1 MRRGGQSHLCR
12 FQETR
17 GSTVAQIGRLVRW
30 VVVAAV
36 LAGAGVAAWS
46 YFTPKAKVVQPTTTA
61 VTRTTIEE
69 SVLASGTIEASQ
81 LVSVGAE
88 VSGSIKT
95 LKVVLGDAVQTGDL
109 IAEIDS
115 LNQEN
120 AVRASEAALA
130 GIEAQKRM
138 QTASLAK
145 ARVALERAEKL
156 FPQQLISDAELQTAQ
171 LAVETAQGQ
180 LEALEAQIQQA
191 EISVDTAKLN
201 LGRTRIVAPMDGTV
215 VSLEVEVGQ
224 TVNAVNS
231 TPTIVKLANLDQ
243 MVVKA
248 EISEADVP
256 RVEAGQKVYFTIL
269 GDPDTRIEATL
280 RAIEPAPESISGEQ
294 GSSTSA
300 GSAIYYNGLFDVANP
315 DHRLRISMTAQVT
328 IVLAS
333 AENVLAVPASVLKT
347 GGRSTTVEV
356 WDAASKSS
364 EMRPVDVGLTNNVMA
379 EIKSGLQEGDL
390 IVVSGGTGSSAAPSG
405 NSSRGLLAGG
415 GPVGGPPL

>member
-1 MRRGGQSHLCR
+1 M
-12 FQETR
+12 
-17 GSTVAQIGRLVRW
+17 
-30 VVVAAV
+30 
-36 LAGAGVAAWS
+36 GVAGWV
-46 YFTPKAKVVQPTTTA
+46 YLTPKAKVTQPTTTQ

-69 SVLASGTIEASQ
+69 TVLASGTIEASQ

-95 LKVVLGDAVQTGDL
+95 LKVGLGDTVKAGDV

-138 QTASLAK
+138 QAATLAK
-145 ARVALERAEKL
+145 AQIALERAEKL
-156 FPQQLISDAELQTAQ
+156 HPQELISDAELQSAQ
-171 LAVETAQGQ
+171 LTVETAQGQ
-180 LEALEAQIQQA
+180 LEALDAQIQQA

-201 LGRTRIVAPMDGTV
+201 LSRTQIVAPMDGTV

-256 RVEAGQKVYFTIL
+256 RVEAGQRVYFTIL
-269 GDPDTRIEATL
+269 GDPNTRIEATL

-294 GSSTSA
+294 SSGSSAS
-300 GSAIYYNGLFDVANP
+300 SAIYYNGLFDVANP

-333 AENVLAVPASVLKT
+333 AENVLAVPSSVLKT
-347 GGRSTTVEV
+347 AGRGKTVEV

-364 EMRPVDVGLTNNVMA
+364 EVRPVEVGLTNNVMA
-379 EIKSGLQEGDL
+379 EIRSGLEEGDL
-390 IVVSGGTGSSAAPSG
+390 VVVSGGSAAASAATSAG
-405 NSSRGLLAGG
+405 NPRSLLSGG